1 MRFMK
6 LGTLAAASILAS
18 ATAVYA
24 GDTQQNWT
32 GFYVGGNFGADW
44 SSAESNKGGGPALQ
58 SQFPSR
64 SAAEPGVPLGSNDG
78 LRPHGGYQAGYNW
91 QIPNSPFVLG
101 IEGDQ
106 SR

>member
-6 LGTLAAASILAS
+6 LGTLAAVSVLAS

-24 GDTQQNWT
+24 GGTQQNWT
-32 GFYVGGNFGADW
+32 GFYVGGNFGANG
-44 SSAESNKGGGPALQ
+44 SSAESDKGGNPALQ

-64 SAAEPGVPLGSNDG
+64 SASEPGAPLDSNDG
-78 LRPHGGYQAGYNW
+78 FRPHGGYQAGYNW
-91 QIPNSPFVLG
+91 RTRNSPFVPD